1 MSKQIVNLNTG
12 QQAIIHTDISK
23 IFVWNNRYDTF
34 AYNNDDYNDV
44 TLQAGTVM
52 GRISATGKIKPL
64 RSDNADG
71 SQFPIGVLNQGR
83 IVAAGETVNVSICV
97 AGDVVKDKLVFAKA
111 GDTLDTV
118 VSGKR
123 LRDRI
128 GSDTVG
134 IKLVGGTEH
143 TKTDND

>member
-1 MSKQIVNLNTG
+1 MSDQTVKLNTG
-12 QQAIIHTDISK
+12 QQAIIDTDVSK
-23 IFVWNNRYDTF
+23 IFVWDNRFDTF
-34 AYNNDDYNDV
+34 PFNNDGYDDV
-44 TLQAGTVM
+44 TLKAGTVM

-71 SQFPIGVLNQGR
+71 SELPIGILNQGR
-83 IVAAGETVNVSICV
+83 IFTAGETVDIAICV
-97 AGDVVKDKLVFAKA
+97 AGDVVSDKLVFEKS

-118 VSGKR
+118 VDGKR

-134 IKLVGGTEH
+134 IKLVGGTEL

>member
-1 MSKQIVNLNTG
+1 MSKQTVKLNTG
-12 QQAIIHTDISK
+12 QQAIIDTDTSK
-23 IFVWNNRYDTF
+23 IFVWDNRYDNF
-34 AYNNDDYNDV
+34 DYNNDDYNDA

-52 GRISATGKIKPL
+52 GRISASGKIKPL

-71 SQFPIGVLNQGR
+71 SQVPIGILNQGR
-83 IVAAGETVNVSICV
+83 IVAAGETVKVSICV
-97 AGDVVKDKLVFAKA
+97 AGDVVADKLIFEKS
-111 GDTLDTV
+111 GDTIDTV
-118 VSGKR
+118 VDGKR

-143 TKTDND
+143 TKTDNN

>member
-1 MSKQIVNLNTG
+1 MSKQTIKLNTG
-12 QQAIIHTDISK
+12 QQAIIDTDVSK
-23 IFVWNNRYDTF
+23 IFVWDNRFDNF
-34 AYNNDDYNDV
+34 DFNNDGYDDI
-44 TLQAGTVM
+44 TPKGGTVM

-71 SQFPIGVLNQGR
+71 SEIPIGILNQDR
-83 IVAAGETVNVSICV
+83 VIAAGETVNVAICV
-97 AGDVVKDKLVFAKA
+97 AGDVVADKLIFEKT

-134 IKLVGGTEH
+134 IKLVGGTEL

>member
-1 MSKQIVNLNTG
+1 MSKQTVKLNTG
-12 QQAIIHTDISK
+12 QQAIIDTDVSK
-23 IFVWNNRYDTF
+23 IFVWNNRFDNFDFNNGGYD
-34 AYNNDDYNDV
+34 DV
-44 TLQAGTVM
+44 TLESGTLM
-52 GRISATGKIKPL
+52 GRISATGKIKGL

-71 SQFPIGVLNQGR
+71 SELPIGILNQTR
-83 IVAAGETVNVSICV
+83 VIAAGKTVNVSICV
-97 AGDVVKDKLVFAKA
+97 AGDVVADKLVFEKT

-134 IKLVGGTEH
+134 IKLVGGTEL

>member
-1 MSKQIVNLNTG
+1 MSKQTVKLNTG
-12 QQAIIHTDISK
+12 QQAIIDTDVSK
-23 IFVWNNRYDTF
+23 IFVWDNRFDNFDFNNGGYD
-34 AYNNDDYNDV
+34 DV
-44 TLQAGTVM
+44 TLEAGTVM

-64 RSDNADG
+64 RSDNSDG
-71 SQFPIGVLNQGR
+71 SELPIGILNQTR
-83 IVAAGETVNVSICV
+83 VIAAGETVNVSICV
-97 AGDVVKDKLVFAKA
+97 AGDVVADKLVFEKT

-134 IKLVGGTEH
+134 IKLVGGTEL